1 MRKAAVY
8 SQEEG
13 PHGGMASTLNL
24 DFSASRTVRNK
35 SLLFRPPRLWYSVTA
50 TQTKTRKT
58 ELEQSE
64 DLTVS

>member
-13 PHGGMASTLNL
+13 SHGGMASTLIL

-35 SLLFRPPRLWYSVTA
+35 SLLFRPPRLWYSVMA
-50 TQTKTRKT
+50 TQAKTRKT

-64 DLTVS
+64 DLTVL